1 VQWSDTAPLA
11 LSFKEIPHGSG
22 RHRHDET
29 GRTQQRL
36 DGIRARTSQLNEAMS
51 HKWRL
56 TDEQVLRLRVAL
68 VPLAQ
73 RLAGPQTS
81 GSANHAMSDALHRRI
96 LLSCGTGFKYWARH
110 VPLQHMHS
118 TPQGMCQ
125 MGELMAQQTLPSTRQ
140 TSKEH
145 AALAARQPL
154 EVRLEPWVCRYDE
167 VS

>member
-1 VQWSDTAPLA
+1 M
-11 LSFKEIPHGSG
+11 G
-22 RHRHDET
+22 
-29 GRTQQRL
+29 
-36 DGIRARTSQLNEAMS
+36 QLNETMA

-56 TDEQVLRLRVAL
+56 TDEQVLGLRVAL
-68 VPLAQ
+68 MPLAQ

-81 GSANHAMSDALHRRI
+81 GFANHAIGDPLHYRI
-96 LLSCGTGFKYWARH
+96 LLSCGTGFKYWASH

-118 TPQGMCQ
+118 TPQGVRQ

-145 AALAARQPL
+145 EALSTGQPL
-154 EVRLEPWVCRYDE
+154 EVSLELWVCRYDE